1 MTFMFDYIT
10 EIRSLDHVRAA
21 SRQRWQI
28 ATAIAAA
35 AMIDLLIE
43 AHFHIMY
50 IASVIRCDNI
60 PSVTLLQHVCPVVKR
75 KNEPEL
81 VQVVIARAAYWIA
94 QSFICTEKKS
104 FHEI

>member
-1 MTFMFDYIT
+1 MFVYT
-10 EIRSLDHVRAA
+10 TKIRLLDRVRAA

-35 AMIDLLIE
+35 AMIDLLKE

-50 IASVIRCDNI
+50 IASVII
-60 PSVTLLQHVCPVVKR
+60 PSVTLLQHVCEPSTSMVKR
-75 KNEPEL
+75 KNEPETSS
-81 VQVVIARAAYWIA
+81 RRD
-94 QSFICTEKKS
+94 CTSRVLDRKVPHKFHMR

>member
-1 MTFMFDYIT
+1 MAFMFVYTT
-10 EIRSLDHVRAA
+10 EIRLLDRVRAA

-50 IASVIRCDNI
+50 IASVII
-60 PSVTLLQHVCPVVKR
+60 FLLSRYYSTFANRPRQ
-75 KNEPEL
+75 
-81 VQVVIARAAYWIA
+81 W
-94 QSFICTEKKS
+94 
-104 FHEI
+104 

>member
-1 MTFMFDYIT
+1 MFVHTT

-28 ATAIAAA
+28 ATAIAVA

-50 IASVIRCDNI
+50 IASVIRSDNSLCQVI
-60 PSVTLLQHVCPVVKR
+60 TARLSTSNVKMSP
-75 KNEPEL
+75 N
-81 VQVVIARAAYWIA
+81 
-94 QSFICTEKKS
+94 
-104 FHEI
+104 